1 MPLIGFLLLYCF
13 FCFRLNSLF
22 FLCLSFHDCKCGLV
36 SCSKCI
42 RCRVCTNNSYQ
53 EAVVWS
59 WVTQLIPGKVADL
72 SLSLHW
78 APPSWPS
85 FPGCFLE
92 ELITDDKVLDKHGVL
107 NGIWWGD
114 WTKGEV
120 LIRRGMVIYFWYL
133 PWASMN
139 KVFPGYR
146 HTEPYTNNIN
156 YSSNWHYWKLG
167 LL

>member
-1 MPLIGFLLLYCF
+1 MPRISSLLLYCF
-13 FCFRLNSLF
+13 FCFRLNSLI
-22 FLCLSFHDCKCGLV
+22 FLCLTFPNHKRGLV
-36 SCSKCI
+36 SCSEGI

-53 EAVVWS
+53 EAEVWS

-72 SLSLHW
+72 SLQVLFPYLYTGHHQVGL
-78 APPSWPS
+78 PSH
-85 FPGCFLE
+85 GCFLE

-107 NGIWWGD
+107 NGIWWRD

-133 PWASMN
+133 PWAPMN

-146 HTEPYTNNIN
+146 HTVLYV
-156 YSSNWHYWKLG
+156 H
-167 LL
+167 